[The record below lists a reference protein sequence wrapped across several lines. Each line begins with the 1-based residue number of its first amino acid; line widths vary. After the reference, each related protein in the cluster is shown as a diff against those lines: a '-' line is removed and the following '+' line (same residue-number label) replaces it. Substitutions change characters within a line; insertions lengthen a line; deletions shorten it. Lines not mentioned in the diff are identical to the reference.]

1 MAKVIGLGGVFF
13 RCRDVEATRA
23 WYQRVLGI
31 HIDDYGGTS
40 FGHAESAA
48 RFPEGA
54 RTIWAPF
61 KADSDYFKPSEADYM
76 LNLMVDDFDGM
87 LGQLKAE
94 GVALEGEPMIES
106 YGKFAWVMDPDGRKI
121 ELWQPVEPSSAV

>member
-1 MAKVIGLGGVFF
+1 
-13 RCRDVEATRA
+13 
-23 WYQRVLGI
+23 
-31 HIDDYGGTS
+31 
-40 FGHAESAA
+40 
-48 RFPEGA
+48 
-54 RTIWAPF
+54 
-61 KADSDYFKPSEADYM
+61 M

-121 ELWQPVEPSSAV
+121 ELWQPVEPSSPV